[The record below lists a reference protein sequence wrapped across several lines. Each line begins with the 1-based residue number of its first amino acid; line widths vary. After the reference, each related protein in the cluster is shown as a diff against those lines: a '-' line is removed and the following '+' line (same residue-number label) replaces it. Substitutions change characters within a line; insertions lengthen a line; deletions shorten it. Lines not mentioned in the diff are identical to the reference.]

1 MDCDHDKARA
11 GSPGLMGRL
20 WRFGQ
25 IRVSSRPNGT
35 AQPALPG
42 TAVACTLVLLV
53 LAGCAA
59 DEARRA
65 DSAEPTRVMAMA
77 DENQDG
83 VVTMEEWDRR
93 SDALFSQIDRSQDG
107 QLDAQELRNGFDI
120 LDQDGNEVLD
130 LREAPMAVEFAD
142 SDGDSRVT
150 RAEFEAAD
158 WNANPSDLNDDRR
171 IDRREFRQARQRTF
185 RRFDDDKDRRLRA
198 NTIDESARF
207 TLFRF

>member
-1 MDCDHDKARA
+1 MKRNLDVGTQAGLAQASPRRA
-11 GSPGLMGRL
+11 GM
-20 WRFGQ
+20 
-25 IRVSSRPNGT
+25 
-35 AQPALPG
+35 
-42 TAVACTLVLLV
+42 ACMLALLV

-59 DEARRA
+59 EEERRA
-65 DSAEPTRVMAMA
+65 DGAAPTRVMAMA

-83 VVTMEEWDRR
+83 VVTLQEWDRR
-93 SDALFSQIDRSQDG
+93 SDALFSQIDRNQDG
-107 QLDAQELRNGFDI
+107 QLDAQELRNGFDV

-142 SDGDSRVT
+142 SDGDSLVT

-158 WNANPSDLNDDRR
+158 WNANPSDLNDDQQ
-171 IDRREFRQARQRTF
+171 IDRREFRQARERTF
-185 RRFDDDKDRRLRA
+185 RRFDNDKDRRLRA